1 MGYALLY
8 ESMLP
13 SVLFARDKW
22 LVEGGL
28 MLPDRT
34 TMIVSAIEDH
44 KFKEEKINWWE
55 DVYVPASLTTHATCV
70 YVFGCITSLP
80 LFEAVYYPVAMGY
93 LPRVHVERAA
103 IVQLAH

>member
-70 YVFGCITSLP
+70 YVFGCITSLLSSKRSIILWP
-80 LFEAVYYPVAMGY
+80 WDISLVSTWKGP
-93 LPRVHVERAA
+93 
-103 IVQLAH
+103 Q